1 MNDETYLLDNNALS
15 HLTRQQI
22 ATDFFLERCRIPTEV
37 LHEARNHPDAET
49 LRMVEYPTACGVLH
63 HLSRVMESVAID
75 DTSLVDLYANKG
87 AADPL
92 LVACALDGT
101 VDEARYLW
109 GTIWVVVSND
119 KAVRAAARANNLESL
134 TREEFFAKT
143 EEDWIS

>member
-1 MNDETYLLDNNALS
+1 MNDEKYLLDNNTLS
-15 HLTRQQI
+15 HMTRQQI
-22 ATDFFLERCRIPTEV
+22 ASEFFLEQCRIPTEV
-37 LHEARNHPDAET
+37 LYEARQHPEAAAFNDI
-49 LRMVEYPTACGVLH
+49 EYPTTPGVLQQLAH
-63 HLSRVMESVAID
+63 VMESVAVD

-143 EEDWIS
+143 EEDWMR